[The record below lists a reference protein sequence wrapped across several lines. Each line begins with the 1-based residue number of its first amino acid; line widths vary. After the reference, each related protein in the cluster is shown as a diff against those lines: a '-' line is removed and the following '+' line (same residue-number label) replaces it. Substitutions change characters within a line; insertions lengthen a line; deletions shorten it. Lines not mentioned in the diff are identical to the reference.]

1 MQTVVLSN
9 NVVES
14 VNLGVNTESG
24 LLAIGEGINLYTI
37 KSRIPSDSG
46 EAEIYL
52 CEKQNQTYVLKYY
65 FNCKPK
71 TEVIE
76 KLKGFRNPD
85 IVTLYDFGEYK
96 NHFYEVME
104 YAEGGSLD
112 SKDSDGKYKY
122 LPVDEETAIQIIRE
136 TINAFDECHKAGI
149 IHRDIKPGNLF
160 YKNKDGSD
168 ILVGDFGISS
178 YYDVDDGM
186 SKHLTQTS
194 ARTEGYTAPEVYS
207 GVIGPEVDYYSL
219 GVTLWE
225 LLTAKDPFMTVNE
238 KPMFAASIMLE
249 TIQGK
254 MADTLIA
261 RAPHLSQ
268 KMKTLIKGLMTV
280 RHEKRWNHDLV
291 LKFLDGEDVPVYT
304 ESNQIPEVTVGE
316 TVCTSYKEI
325 ATAILADMEAGKSF
339 VYKGGLGRYLVK
351 IDKVFANKISD
362 EIDEFT
368 AKGNLDEGLF
378 SIAHELCPNLEFKLS
393 DKTSFSSL
401 VELINILETKPKEVI
416 PYLIDESKNLYL
428 YLKVIGLGEI
438 SKKIWEI
445 TKNSSSEYLLISKI
459 ILTLNGNSIAPFTDG
474 VNDKIVLSDLRQ
486 LQSLSVSLKKRLLL
500 KIDAFDK
507 NVCAWV
513 ENLSGLSIDK
523 WRETMSFVNYQDEEM
538 VFSKLDLFNMYV
550 DDSYTPALELSDE
563 KRLFENIKFFTEN
576 KNSILTNLIIDR
588 TWPLFFENGKY
599 RACKDL
605 FDLVSINSGGLK
617 HDIKFYK
624 AKRGQCLYEL
634 GEYKDALLVLENIDV
649 CQETSF
655 KYEYCALCAFKLN
668 DLQLALAYV
677 NRAIE
682 QDPDNYELLNL
693 KGKTLYEL
701 KKYKEAVATLSMA
714 IDIKESREAYSYRA
728 KCYEE
733 LAKDGAP
740 ELMNKAEADRE
751 SAENIRT
758 DFSCEFEKEYGN
770 KKKQLNSMNVVT
782 VGKEKGC
789 DYKTIQQ
796 AINSVAEGSTIHVLP
811 GIYMED
817 LKFTKSVNL
826 VGCEDYIAEKSS
838 GELPVVVFSK
848 NYSCKIDIPVNID
861 GIVFTQKQKLKFN
874 NLRTYLNK
882 FEELEKPEN
891 PGNYC
896 EENFQTILWL
906 NTGCKL
912 KNMAVLNGENYG
924 ITFSSGIS
932 LLEYSFVGKTK
943 DNGLCCCE
951 KSSPKIKYTNVV
963 NCRYLNVYF
972 GDNTTA
978 ELNNCNIYNSQ
989 SAGILARNDS
999 ECILKDCFIYDNN
1012 KEGVFIRDNAAPTIT
1027 DCEIHDNECAGVR
1040 IVGSAVPTVTGCE
1053 IHDNKQN
1060 GILIL
1065 DNAKPKIAGC
1075 KIHDNKTEGHGYPGV
1090 VADGE
1095 SSPTIRNCEIY
1106 NHLSYGLWIKENAG
1120 GTYEDCDIHNN
1131 ESEGVRIAGSATPTV
1146 TDCEIHDNKQNGIWI
1161 LDNAKPEIAG
1171 CKIHDNKTED
1181 ECYPGVIASGD
1192 SSPAIRDCEIYNH
1205 LASGLWIKENAGGTY
1220 RNCEIYNNKSG
1231 GIDNET
1237 SKTVDTSSCE
1247 CWDN

>member
-24 LLAIGEGINLYTI
+24 LLAIGEGINSYTI

-261 RAPHLSQ
+261 RAPDLSQ

-368 AKGNLDEGLF
+368 AKGNIDEGLF

-416 PYLIDESKNLYL
+416 PYLMDESKNLYL
-428 YLKVIGLGEI
+428 YLKVIGLGDI

-486 LQSLSVSLKKRLLL
+486 LQSLSTSLKKRLLL

-513 ENLSGLSIDK
+513 ENLRGISIDK

-563 KRLFENIKFFTEN
+563 RRVFENIKFFTEN
-576 KNSILTNLIIDR
+576 KNSILPNLIIDR
-588 TWPLFFENGKY
+588 TWSLFFENGKY
-599 RACKDL
+599 RVCKDL
-605 FDLVSINSGGLK
+605 FDLVSENSGGLK

-634 GEYKDALLVLENIDV
+634 GEYKNALLVLENIDV

-714 IDIKESREAYSYRA
+714 LDIKESRKAYSYRA

-740 ELMNKAEADRE
+740 ELTNKAEADRE

-817 LKFTKSVNL
+817 LKFSKSVNL
-826 VGCEDYIAEKSS
+826 TGCEDYIAEKSS

-874 NLRTYLNK
+874 NLREYINK
-882 FEELEKPEN
+882 FENIEAPEN
-891 PGNYC
+891 YSDYGKD
-896 EENFQTILWL
+896 NFQTILWL
-906 NTGCKL
+906 NAGCKL
-912 KNMAVLNGENYG
+912 KNMAVFNGENRG
-924 ITFSSGIS
+924 ITFSSGNS
-932 LLEYSFVGKTK
+932 VLEYSFVGKAK
-943 DNGLCCCE
+943 EPGLECRE
-951 KSSPKIKYTNVV
+951 KSSLKIKYTNVA
-963 NCRYLNVYF
+963 NCRGRNVHF
-972 GDNTTA
+972 ADNSTA
-978 ELNNCNIYNSQ
+978 QLDSCNIYNSE
-989 SAGILARNDS
+989 SSGIDVSNDS
-999 ECILKDCFIYDNN
+999 ECILKDCFIYNN
-1012 KEGVFIRDNAAPTIT
+1012 EANGIYFFHSSKG
-1027 DCEIHDNECAGVR
+1027 
-1040 IVGSAVPTVTGCE
+1040 TVTGCE
-1053 IHDNKQN
+1053 IYNNGFEGISIYSNLKVTVTSTEIYDNEMG
-1060 GILIL
+1060 GIMIY
-1065 DNAKPKIAGC
+1065 DKATPEITSC
-1075 KIHDNKTEGHGYPGV
+1075 KIHDNTPKGGNSTGV
-1090 VADGE
+1090 GVGLRGE
-1095 SSPTIRNCEIY
+1095 SSPI
-1106 NHLSYGLWIKENAG
+1106 IK
-1120 GTYEDCDIHNN
+1120 
-1131 ESEGVRIAGSATPTV
+1131 
-1146 TDCEIHDNKQNGIWI
+1146 
-1161 LDNAKPEIAG
+1161 
-1171 CKIHDNKTED
+1171 
-1181 ECYPGVIASGD
+1181 
-1192 SSPAIRDCEIYNH
+1192 DCEIYNH
-1205 LASGLWIKENAGGTY
+1205 LAHGLVIEDNADGTY
-1220 RNCEIYNNKSG
+1220 INCKIHDNNGS
-1231 GIDNET
+1231 IDNKT